1 VTEEQTRQQSKP
13 PLDYEDFLP
22 YVMGLLHTVHVS
34 SIRDEFGGELIL
46 IYRKDAK
53 GRRKL
58 MDNFE
63 LFLLRDR
70 EILKRMLPQAQ
81 EEYMKRL
88 FEKLRAASEGLVQE
102 LLAPIYEA
110 TGLPW
115 DRVVTSFSH
124 DDLTLS
130 KPMYFKRT
138 IKDGQIVYRPLKSA
152 GGRPRHIEDVEL
164 ERRIIKAVVGLKKRN
179 HGRTPTLSTAAAVIS
194 KRFPITEAALKM
206 RMKRAG
212 LSWKEIIKVT

>member
-1 VTEEQTRQQSKP
+1 MTEEQTRQQSKP

-46 IYRKDAK
+46 IYRKDEK

-81 EEYMKRL
+81 EEYRKRL

-124 DDLTLS
+124 DDLSL
-130 KPMYFKRT
+130 
-138 IKDGQIVYRPLKSA
+138 I
-152 GGRPRHIEDVEL
+152 HI
-164 ERRIIKAVVGLKKRN
+164 
-179 HGRTPTLSTAAAVIS
+179 
-194 KRFPITEAALKM
+194 
-206 RMKRAG
+206 
-212 LSWKEIIKVT
+212 